1 MRSRIEPLKKIARLL
16 RQHRELILNHFRAQ
30 RTAFKRRQ
38 AATPGDESRTCP
50 IGQLAASLQLTHD
63 LMGEITRRHQAR
75 FGYLIREES
84 R

>member
-1 MRSRIEPLKKIARLL
+1 
-16 RQHRELILNHFRAQ
+16 
-30 RTAFKRRQ
+30 
-38 AATPGDESRTCP
+38 
-50 IGQLAASLQLTHD
+50 LTRD